1 MKRIKKASPF
11 EYTNFLGAENVLFKR
26 KSCAETA
33 CAENDGLLYYSYVQQ
48 VSELWRETF
57 DSPKYWFNSTIGMY
71 RDHTQVERI
80 KEKSDPHYGYSH
92 LISMH
97 AKRLESG

>member
-1 MKRIKKASPF
+1 MFNKCQS
-11 EYTNFLGAENVLFKR
+11 
-26 KSCAETA
+26 
-33 CAENDGLLYYSYVQQ
+33 
-48 VSELWRETF
+48 LWRETF

-71 RDHTQVERI
+71 IRDHTQVERI
-80 KEKSDPHYGYSH
+80 KEKSDPNYGVLQ